1 MEKDEMT
8 MEENCKY
15 QIDRY
20 LDCAESEF
28 DQILEKGERK
38 RRMVRWSA
46 LAGIACAAAIAL
58 FFWLVPAT
66 PSSGEMMTPVQ
77 IAEGIQQMMLLD
89 IGDIESI
96 VATPKDSYAIL
107 TAHLKDGSTCSY
119 ILKCN
124 DAEGTTTLLAYNK
137 KQLKK

>member
-1 MEKDEMT
+1 MT

-20 LDCAESEF
+20 LDRAESEF
-28 DQILEKGERK
+28 DQILAKGERK
-38 RRMVRWSA
+38 SRIVRWSA

-96 VATPKDSYAIL
+96 EAVPKDSYAIL
-107 TAHLKDGSTCSY
+107 TAHLKDGSSCSY

-124 DAEGTTTLLAYNK
+124 EVEGTTTLLAYNNK
-137 KQLKK
+137 KTKK